1 MTRKA
6 SAARNNAAYGQG
18 NGKTVV
24 PYSPSLSLKTLDTGI
39 LLLAVFTLELKM
51 DYPSK
56 TSLCKVAPSP
66 TDNPSLIFAE
76 ERGRLCT
83 GSLKW
88 IVHLQTVRQN

>member
-1 MTRKA
+1 MDKA
-6 SAARNNAAYGQG
+6 TAESRSVHSFATY
-18 NGKTVV
+18 
-24 PYSPSLSLKTLDTGI
+24 Y
-39 LLLAVFTLELKM
+39 LLLAVLTLELKM

>member
-1 MTRKA
+1 MRPTDKA
-6 SAARNNAAYGQG
+6 TADSRSAQSFN
-18 NGKTVV
+18 
-24 PYSPSLSLKTLDTGI
+24 SLSLKTLDTGI
-39 LLLAVFTLELKM
+39 LLLAVFTLELKL

-76 ERGRLCT
+76 ERGRLYT

>member
-1 MTRKA
+1 MRPTDKA
-6 SAARNNAAYGQG
+6 TADSRSAQSFN
-18 NGKTVV
+18 
-24 PYSPSLSLKTLDTGI
+24 SLSLKTLDTGI